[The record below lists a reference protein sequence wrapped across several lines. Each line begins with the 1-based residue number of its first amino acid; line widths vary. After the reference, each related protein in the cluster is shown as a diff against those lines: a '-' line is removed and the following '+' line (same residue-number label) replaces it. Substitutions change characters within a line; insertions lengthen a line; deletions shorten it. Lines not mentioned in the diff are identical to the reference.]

1 MRHIDGQWRAVIA
14 GIMVIRTGIKRN
26 APLKEAQARDVLLI
40 RALELS
46 DTGAAILSHQ
56 DRQWA
61 SETARAQ
68 AAPGENRDPRSRAA
82 GPAQQDFI
90 ARRAKLLRTRLSN
103 NRVEL
108 QPFDLL
114 TRWPRWLH
122 WALPLAAFL
131 LGALANEMT
140 AGQRINILSLPLL
153 AMLAWNAL
161 VYLLLMLDALGRL
174 LGMRTRP
181 AALAQ
186 LLARIAKRGRMPL
199 PKGSPLDAGLAR
211 FGSDWLAFSSPQMIQ
226 RAACILHL
234 SAALLAAGTLAGMYV
249 RGLGLEYLAGWESTF
264 LDAGTLE
271 RLLRLVLGPA
281 AQLTGIPLASAAQLA
296 AIEWNGLQAGENAA
310 RWIHLYAAT
319 VSLYIILPRLM
330 LAAYAASRAHR
341 LQQRFPLADP
351 GDPYLRRLLADPIEA
366 NRLVSVTPYSYHPN
380 AAAQQRLRS
389 LLRSALGQAGRIE
402 FAPTVPYGSE
412 DEYLDLLRDS
422 AGDAED
428 ATTLHI
434 VLFSTAAT
442 PEHEIQG
449 ALVEEMQRILTQRK
463 DHCPLLAILDESPY
477 RQRLAGQAGAAER
490 LAQRRHSWQQMLQ
503 QLQVRVLALDLDCD
517 AGDGDTGSAQA
528 QLQNIVL
535 QQG

>member
-1 MRHIDGQWRAVIA
+1 M
-14 GIMVIRTGIKRN
+14 
-26 APLKEAQARDVLLI
+26 KEAQARNVLLI
-40 RALELS
+40 RAIELS
-46 DTGAAILSHQ
+46 DTDAAILPHE

-68 AAPGENRDPRSRAA
+68 TLPGEDQDSRSRAA
-82 GPAQQDFI
+82 SPAQQNFI
-90 ARRAKLLRTRLSN
+90 ARRAELLRTRLSN

-108 QPFDLL
+108 RPFDLL

-122 WALPLAAFL
+122 WALPLGAFL

-161 VYLLLMLDALGRL
+161 VYLLLIVDALGRL

-186 LLARIAKRGRMPL
+186 LLARIAKPDRMQL
-199 PKGSPLDAGLAR
+199 PKGSPLNAGLAR
-211 FGSDWLAFSSPQMIQ
+211 FGRDWLVFSGPQTWQ

-264 LDAGTLE
+264 LDARTLE
-271 RLLRLVLGPA
+271 GLLRLVLGQA
-281 AQLTGIPLASAAQLA
+281 SQLTGIPLATAAQLS
-296 AIEWNGLQAGENAA
+296 AIEWKGLQAGENAA

-319 VSLYIILPRLM
+319 VTLYIILPRVL
-330 LAAYAASRAHR
+330 LAAYAANRANR

-351 GDPYLRRLLADPIEA
+351 SDPYLRRLLAGPIEA
-366 NRLVSVTPYSYHPN
+366 NRLVSVTPYSYHPT
-380 AAAQQRLRS
+380 AAAQQRLRN

-412 DEYLDLLRDS
+412 DEYLDLLGDS
-422 AGDAED
+422 ADEAKNS
-428 ATTLHI
+428 ASLHI

-449 ALVEEMQRILTQRK
+449 ALMEEMRRMLTQRK
-463 DHCPLLAILDESPY
+463 GHCALLAILDESPY

-490 LAQRRHSWQQMLQ
+490 LAQRRYSWQQMLQ
-503 QLQVRVLALDLDCD
+503 QHQIRVLALDLDCD
-517 AGDGDTGSAQA
+517 TSDGDTCSAQA